1 MVGQNHGLE
10 KKKAF
15 FSCKEKKKKEMQ
27 FGIQENPVL
36 KFISS
41 IFYAK

>member
-15 FSCKEKKKKEMQ
+15 FSCKEKKKEMQ